1 MFPSP
6 AGCKLCKGSSL
17 VLVLYGVW
25 ISDYYKKKKNL
36 EDLTAHF
43 FTLLGVKISVWVKP
57 KYYLELKFFNFCS
70 IASW

>member
-43 FTLLGVKISVWVKP
+43 FTLLGVKISV
-57 KYYLELKFFNFCS
+57 
-70 IASW
+70 